1 MKVASEKDSRLSSE
15 MSGEALGFPTIEVPL
30 LQRGGGSGISG
41 SGLTGAQTGGRLLGQ
56 GRYGC
61 IFQPP
66 LQCRKMI
73 RGGPRPGPDKN
84 KLGKLTETTD
94 IAAEIGAA
102 DFFEPFPEARKYFV
116 LPQVKTL
123 CKPVPMEA
131 QKEKDLGDCD
141 ALQRYGEQ
149 DMLHYELDYGGK
161 ALHERWKTG
170 AVLWREFPFFEFM
183 KRMLEIG
190 AFMAIHGFIHND
202 LHSNN
207 ILINKNH
214 VPRLIDFGR
223 SYQSTKINNELLDQ
237 LAAKYMPSLGQVT
250 PESSCQDG
258 LEEGITLNRILEDL
272 RTQKPGVRLA
282 EKLLGVSRNAQIA
295 EFKKF
300 WETSRTAQRRDWL
313 SFWKLYWPVVD
324 SWSIGNILVNI
335 LEDLVFQQ
343 FFMSSPE
350 WRRRA
355 PVVKEVLRGL
365 LRVSPRE
372 RMDCVEAL
380 AIYDP
385 TNLLVT
391 RAAGANWLAKKRQR
405 RQAIKTVSS

>member
-1 MKVASEKDSRLSSE
+1 
-15 MSGEALGFPTIEVPL
+15 MSGEALGFPTIEIPL
-30 LQRGGGSGISG
+30 LQRVGTAAGSISSGIQ
-41 SGLTGAQTGGRLLGQ
+41 AGGRLLGQ

-61 IFQPP
+61 IYQPP

-73 RGGPRPGPDKN
+73 RGGPRPYPNTN

-102 DFFEPFPEARKYFV
+102 DYFEPYPESRKYFV
-116 LPQVKTL
+116 LPQTKTL
-123 CKPVPMEA
+123 CKPAPMEA
-131 QKEKDLGDCD
+131 QTEKDLNKCD
-141 ALQRYGEQ
+141 ALNRYGESE
-149 DMLHYELDYGGK
+149 MLHYELDYGGK
-161 ALHERWKTG
+161 ALHERWKAG
-170 AVLWREFPFFEFM
+170 MVVWREFPFFEFM

-190 AFMAIHGFIHND
+190 TFLAVHGYIHND

-223 SYQSTKINNELLDQ
+223 SYNSTKITNDVLMQ
-237 LAAKYMPSLGQVT
+237 LAAKYAPGLGQVP

-258 LEEGITLNRILEDL
+258 IEEGIPLTKILEDL
-272 RTQKPGVRLA
+272 RTQKPGIRLA
-282 EKLLGVSRNAQIA
+282 EKVLGVSRAGQIA

-300 WETSRTAQRRDWL
+300 WETSKTAQRRDWL

-324 SWSIGNILVNI
+324 AWSIGNILVNI
-335 LEDLVFQQ
+335 LEDLVYQK
-343 FFMSSPE
+343 FFMESAD

-365 LRVSPRE
+365 LRTSPRE

-385 TNLLVT
+385 TNPLVT

-405 RQAIKTVSS
+405 REAMRTVSS